1 MDWRK
6 LGDLAFACLGAA
18 IVWPLVG
25 YAVFGP
31 LHAVR
36 GLLIGLGPSLL
47 LIATAAVLFV
57 RAARR

>member
-1 MDWRK
+1 
-6 LGDLAFACLGAA
+6 
-18 IVWPLVG
+18 VG